1 MKILKKILIFIIVTI
16 TTVVLSSNTINT
28 FASSILTYNNRN
40 IINASVLLWSYEDL
54 FMSQLKQ
61 DLEDV
66 QKEHKDK
73 VQFTIY
79 DGKNNVSVQYET
91 IDSILKGNADV
102 LILILADVTDSIVED
117 IISKV
122 KQRNIPVIL
131 WDINPEVVS
140 KFSNHYDKVVFML
153 SDAKKGAIAEAE
165 ILIDLWN
172 TNKKSL
178 DKNGDNILQYVLL
191 EGKVNNR
198 VANER
203 TKYVI
208 STLNNSGIKTEQLA
222 LVNTNWLEEI
232 AKTSIDALFLKY
244 GNRIEAIIGNND
256 AVAIGAIKALQ
267 EYGYNKGDKTKN
279 IAVVGIDA
287 LPEARD
293 LVDKGFMLG
302 TVSQDPKV
310 AAEML
315 YSVGMNLANNLNPTE
330 NTNYKIINGEM
341 ITPYTHEKYIK
352 K

>member
-1 MKILKKILIFIIVTI
+1 MRILKKILIFITVTI
-16 TTVVLSSNTINT
+16 MTVVLLSNTINT
-28 FASSILTYNNRN
+28 FASSILTCNNRN
-40 IINASVLLWSYEDL
+40 ILNASVLLWSYEDL

-66 QKEHKDK
+66 QKEHKDN

-91 IDSILKGNADV
+91 IDSILKGNTDV

-131 WDINPEVVS
+131 WDINPQLVL
-140 KFSNHYDKVVFML
+140 KFYNYYDRAVFML

-172 TNKKSL
+172 TNKKAL

-198 VANER
+198 VAKER

-208 STLNNSGIKTEQLA
+208 STLNDAGIKTEQLA

-232 AKTSIDALFLKY
+232 AKTSIDSLFLKY
-244 GNRIEAIIGNND
+244 GDRIEAIIGNND

-267 EYGYNKGDKTKN
+267 KYGYNKGDKTKN

-330 NTNYKIINGEM
+330 NTNYKIVNGEM